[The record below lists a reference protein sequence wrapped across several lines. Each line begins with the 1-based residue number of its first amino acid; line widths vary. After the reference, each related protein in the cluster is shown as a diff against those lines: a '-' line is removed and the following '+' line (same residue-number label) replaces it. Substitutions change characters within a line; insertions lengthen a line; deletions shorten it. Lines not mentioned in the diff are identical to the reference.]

1 MKMTNLKKV
10 LSFMLSVVLIAAVAL
25 TFSACNDNNPST
37 PDSSAPAKP
46 ETSVLGNG
54 QTEFAFNVTF
64 KDGSTK
70 AYTIK
75 TDKETVGDALVSLEL
90 ISGQDSQYGLMVE
103 TVCGETVTYDADGKY
118 WAFYVNGEYA
128 MSGVD
133 TTNIETGVTYAFKV
147 E

>member
-25 TFSACNDNNPST
+25 TFSACNDKNPSS
-37 PDSSAPAKP
+37 PDSSAPAQT

-64 KDGSTK
+64 KDGSNK
-70 AYTIK
+70 SYTIK
-75 TDKETVGDALVSLEL
+75 TDKETVGQALIELEL

-103 TVCGETVTYDADGKY
+103 TVCGQTVTYDTDGKY

-133 TTNIETGVTYAFKV
+133 TTNVEAGATYAFKV

>member
-37 PDSSAPAKP
+37 PDSSAPAQT
-46 ETSVLGNG
+46 EASVLGTG

-64 KDGSTK
+64 KDGSNK
-70 AYTIK
+70 SYTIK
-75 TDKETVGDALVSLEL
+75 TDKETVGQALIELEL

-103 TVCGETVTYDADGKY
+103 TVCGETVTYDTDGKY

-133 TTNIETGVTYAFKV
+133 TTNVEAGATYAFKV

>member
-1 MKMTNLKKV
+1 MKMTNLKKA

-37 PDSSAPAKP
+37 PDSSVPAQT
-46 ETSVLGNG
+46 ETSVLGEG
-54 QTEFAFNVTF
+54 QLEFAFNVTF

-70 AYTIK
+70 SYTIK
-75 TDKETVGDALVSLEL
+75 TDKATVGDALATLEL

>member
-1 MKMTNLKKV
+1 MKMTTFKKA
-10 LSFMLSVVLIAAVAL
+10 LSFMLCFVLIAAMAL
-25 TFSACNDNNPST
+25 FATACNDNTTST
-37 PDSSAPAKP
+37 PQS
-46 ETSVLGNG
+46 GNSGQTQAEIVGQG

-70 AYTIK
+70 SYTIK
-75 TDKETVGDALVSLEL
+75 TDKAIVGDALVELEL

-103 TVCGETVTYDADGKY
+103 TVCGETVIYDTDGKY

-133 TTNIETGVTYAFKV
+133 TTNIENGATYAFKV